1 MKVGWLRE
9 GGGLI
14 CKAGSGVRG
23 QKSNFRFWEKLT
35 HRVSQNSVI
44 FYGYVSKEAA
54 LDAPTTQL
62 KTVSQRK
69 IYFHKRSIDNSMD
82 INPAFPLAY
91 YDDVETGLLY
101 NPKPSSKP
109 KSKTE
114 SRNVALAE
122 CEDQEK
128 FLSDICH
135 KAYYNK
141 VGLAKHIEL
150 KFHLR

>member
-1 MKVGWLRE
+1 MKKRW
-9 GGGLI
+9 
-14 CKAGSGVRG
+14 KAYFYFIFAASDFYDVFE
-23 QKSNFRFWEKLT
+23 SIE
-35 HRVSQNSVI
+35 VI
-44 FYGYVSKEAA
+44 SKYVSKEAA

-114 SRNVALAE
+114 SRNVAQAE